1 MRRAWGKVHLMRS
14 GKRADM
20 DWIDDL
26 DQDVAVDENSEHL
39 GLEDKDLGIDLN
51 ALDNNKLRRTS
62 RSGFGRIKQQAQ
74 KQKMNR
80 VQNIWGWD
88 LLIDKRAGLAKFGGG
103 HMLRSGKRSSQDNE
117 DQDTRQHNAFYIV

>member
-1 MRRAWGKVHLMRS
+1 MRS
-14 GKRADM
+14 CKRSDL
-20 DWIDDL
+20 DQIDDF
-26 DQDVAVDENSEHL
+26 DQDVAVHRNSEPL
-39 GLEDKDLGIDLN
+39 GWEETELGIDLDG
-51 ALDNNKLRRTS
+51 LDNSKLRRVS